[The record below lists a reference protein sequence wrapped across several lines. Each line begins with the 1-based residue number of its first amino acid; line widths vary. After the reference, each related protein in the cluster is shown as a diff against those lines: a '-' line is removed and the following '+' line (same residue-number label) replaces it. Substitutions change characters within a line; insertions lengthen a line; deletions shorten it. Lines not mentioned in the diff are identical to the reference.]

1 MFCAAFFS
9 RKSNLLDFSI
19 KTGTQPS
26 LSWFDQS
33 LVISCHEV
41 HKFLLIFCTFVETIN
56 SDQPQEETDSF
67 VTDTILQIVN
77 VMAGLLKKN
86 TDNLNIPAM
95 LKSTLKKVK
104 SFFIPQTIVSEE
116 GKTGDPDTRIC

>member
-41 HKFLLIFCTFVETIN
+41 HKFLLIFHTFVETIN

-86 TDNLNIPAM
+86 TDSLNIPAM